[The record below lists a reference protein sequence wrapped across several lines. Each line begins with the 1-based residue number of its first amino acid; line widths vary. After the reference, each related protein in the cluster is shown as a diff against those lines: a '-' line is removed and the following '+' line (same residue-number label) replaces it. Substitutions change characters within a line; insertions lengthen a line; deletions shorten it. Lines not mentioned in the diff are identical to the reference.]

1 MSSHNHQEPARAR
14 RPHRAWFRAL
24 TCLVCAITASIVTFL
39 ATPPVSSDGPLF
51 DAMVKARSVA
61 FPTRGPVES
70 PIAVIALDARSLDSP
85 ELSPYPRVLLSPIW
99 ARVLTSVFKAGAL
112 TVGFDLLFSYDA
124 NRFSALAP
132 NFNQTFLA
140 AVAANQNRVVLVR
153 SSQHAPAMA
162 FRVILGTSGIGY
174 SEVPRDPD
182 GRSRHVSALMPGN
195 GAPAFSAALLKR
207 ANGLRMPSSVLISPV
222 RSLEEIPTYA
232 VVDVLRCAD
241 ADPSALAA
249 TFAGKIV
256 IIGGTLREDDRKESS
271 DRLLPRQTHD
281 TAPIAPCGLRR
292 LGASDPASE
301 TVPGVFLHAAAVEAV
316 ASGRITKTAGVFVIV
331 VVAALAG
338 GLAALAGVSLA
349 PWTALTAVTG
359 LGCLL
364 FAFAVVTLRYNY
376 WLPMA
381 MPLLAT
387 AGSPVIA
394 YVARYL
400 AEERLRNQIQSAFGH
415 YLSPV
420 IVDRLANDAKSLKLG
435 GEERDITVMFADLS
449 GFTVASTKM
458 TPEDLT
464 SKVNRY
470 FRYIVKPVD
479 ETGGYVERFVG
490 DAVMGIWGAPL
501 SDSNHAV
508 SAIRAAIAIIDGVR
522 RAREEDEQKGEE
534 GFTIK
539 VGLNTGAAIVGN
551 IGSENRFAYTAM
563 GEGVNLAAR
572 LEGVPPLYGCLI
584 VAGEHTARFA
594 QNVFLMRELDWLLV
608 KGADKSMSIYEPI
621 AELDVATS
629 AQKEIVGR
637 FAQALEHYR
646 ASRFAEACEIWNDLT
661 HKYEPAPSPS
671 SVMAARSR
679 NLSSNPPDKSWN
691 AVNVLLNK

>member
-1 MSSHNHQEPARAR
+1 MA
-14 RPHRAWFRAL
+14 
-24 TCLVCAITASIVTFL
+24 
-39 ATPPVSSDGPLF
+39 
-51 DAMVKARSVA
+51 KARSI
-61 FPTRGPVES
+61 FFHPRGPVES
-70 PIAVIALDARSLDSP
+70 PVAVIALDARSLDSP

-112 TVGFDLLFSYDA
+112 AVGFDLLFSYDA
-124 NRFSALAP
+124 NRFPALDP

-140 AVAANQNRVVLVR
+140 AVAANQNRIVLVR
-153 SSQHAPAMA
+153 SSQHVPAPA
-162 FRVILGTSGIGY
+162 FSVILGPSGLGY

-182 GRSRHVSALMPGN
+182 GRSRHVSSLMPGN
-195 GAPAFSAALLKR
+195 GAPAFSAALLRR
-207 ANGLRMPSSVLISPV
+207 ANGLPMPSSVLISPL

-271 DRLLPRQTHD
+271 DRLLTRQTRD
-281 TAPIAPCGLRR
+281 AAPIAACGLRR

-301 TVPGVFLHAAAVEAV
+301 TVPGVFLHAAAVESV
-316 ASGRITKTAGVFVIV
+316 SSGRITKTAGVFVIV
-331 VVAALAG
+331 IVAALAAG
-338 GLAALAGVSLA
+338 AAALAGVSLA

-364 FAFAVVTLRYNY
+364 FAFAVVTLRYDY

-387 AGSPVIA
+387 VGSPVIA

-400 AEERLRNQIQSAFGH
+400 AVERMRNRIQSAFGH

-435 GEERDITVMFADLS
+435 GEEREITVMFADLS
-449 GFTVASTKM
+449 GFTMASTKM
-458 TPEDLT
+458 TAEALT

-470 FRYIVKPVD
+470 FRYIVQPVD

-501 SDSNHAV
+501 SDPNHALN
-508 SAIRAAIAIIDGVR
+508 AIRAAVAIIDGVS
-522 RAREEDEQKGEE
+522 RAREDDEHRGEQ

-539 VGLNTGAAIVGN
+539 VGLNSGAAIVGN

-563 GEGVNLAAR
+563 GEDVNLAAR
-572 LEGVPPLYGCLI
+572 LESVPPMYGCLI
-584 VAGEHTARFA
+584 VAGEHTARLA
-594 QNVFLMRELDWLLV
+594 QSVFLMRELDRLLV

-621 AELDVATS
+621 AELEAATE
-629 AQKEIVGR
+629 AQKEVVRG

-646 ASRFAEACEIWNDLT
+646 ARRFAQACAIWDDLARR
-661 HKYEPAPSPS
+661 YEPAPSPS
-671 SVMAARSR
+671 SVMTARSR
-679 NLSSNPPDKSWN
+679 ELISNPPDKSWN
-691 AVNVLLNK
+691 AINVLLNK